1 MQFGYKCNHVNINL
15 FTSICFIFS
24 FSEYVFHNL
33 ITYIF
38 YVSLTPAI
46 NILIHYAQ
54 IFLLYI
60 AYGWMPEQ
68 LTESC
73 SLKHIDVFMFIKV
86 TSSHFQ

>member
-1 MQFGYKCNHVNINL
+1 MNFKIRENCTRENKDTTFDHKIAKFDTRENFHLYGI
-15 FTSICFIFS
+15 FII
-24 FSEYVFHNL
+24 HNL

-38 YVSLTPAI
+38 YVSLTLAI

-68 LTESC
+68 LTES
-73 SLKHIDVFMFIKV
+73 SN
-86 TSSHFQ
+86 FQ